1 MDLPRLAPGNALA
14 LGLAT
19 WLAATPSAGRAELYK
34 CRQPDGRLTYQQT
47 ACAESDEG
55 GALDPHMA
63 PPASGGRQQDYSI
76 ESQLEWMQRE
86 RQARDEARRRQAD
99 AAHRAAT
106 APASQQDAAKCAKAR
121 GEVAMW
127 QQKVRNGYRTRDEKA
142 QNESRLA
149 YHQALAE
156 RYCD

>member
-1 MDLPRLAPGNALA
+1 MDLLRLCSTNTLA

-19 WLAATPSAGRAELYK
+19 WLATVPSDSRAELYK

-47 ACAESDEG
+47 ACAESDEA
-55 GALDPHMA
+55 GALELHIP

-86 RQARDEARRRQAD
+86 RQARRRLAD
-99 AAHRAAT
+99 DSRSR
-106 APASQQDAAKCAKAR
+106 PADPAIQHDAAKCAKAR
-121 GEVAMW
+121 GEVAKW
-127 QQKVRNGYRTRDEKA
+127 QQKVRNGYHNRSEKE
-142 QNESRLA
+142 QNENKLA